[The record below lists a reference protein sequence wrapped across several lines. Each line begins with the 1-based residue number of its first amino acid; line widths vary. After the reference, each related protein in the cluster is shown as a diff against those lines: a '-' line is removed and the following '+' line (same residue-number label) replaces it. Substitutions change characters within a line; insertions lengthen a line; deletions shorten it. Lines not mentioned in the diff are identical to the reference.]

1 MTLFREGGPRT
12 EKLLR
17 HLKRRARTVA
27 SRRRDLDERIR
38 EQLFRPR
45 AVVFTDTSD
54 FTVRTARDGILHCLM
69 LFARLAEGARR
80 AIRRCGGEII
90 KMEGDSWLLR
100 FDDVEAACAGVA
112 ALEAAIA
119 RANRGRP
126 ENERLRF
133 SYGIGY
139 GEVLDL
145 DTDVYGLEVNL
156 ASKIGTELARP
167 GEVLLTP
174 AAAATL
180 DRKTLRRVVPHRI
193 MTFER
198 AAVPVHRLK
207 LPRR

>member
-12 EKLLR
+12 GKLLR
-17 HLKRRARTVA
+17 HLKQRARTA
-27 SRRRDLDERIR
+27 PPGRGRLDARIR
-38 EQLFRPR
+38 AALFRPR
-45 AVVFTDTSD
+45 AVVFTDTSG
-54 FTVRTARDGILHCLM
+54 FTERTARDGILHCLM
-69 LFARLAEGARR
+69 LFARLADGARKAVR
-80 AIRRCGGEII
+80 GCGGEIV

-100 FDDVEAACAGVA
+100 FDDVAAACLGVA

-126 ENERLRF
+126 ANERLHF

-145 DTDVYGLEVNL
+145 ETDMYGLEVNL

-167 GEVLLTP
+167 GEVLMTP
-174 AAAATL
+174 AAAAAL
-180 DRKTLRRVVPHRI
+180 DRKALRRVVPHRI
-193 MTFER
+193 MTFEN
-198 AAVPVHRLK
+198 AAVPVQRLR

>member
-12 EKLLR
+12 GKLLR
-17 HLKRRARTVA
+17 HLKRRARTA
-27 SRRRDLDERIR
+27 PSRRGRLDERIR
-38 EQLFRPR
+38 AALFRPR
-45 AVVFTDTSD
+45 AVVFTDTSG

-69 LFARLAEGARR
+69 LFARLADGARK
-80 AIRRCGGEII
+80 AVRRCGGEIV

-100 FDDVEAACAGVA
+100 FDDVAAACEGVA

-126 ENERLRF
+126 ENEQLHF

-139 GEVLDL
+139 GDVLDL
-145 DTDVYGLEVNL
+145 ETDIYGLEVNL
-156 ASKIGTELARP
+156 ASKIGRELAHP
-167 GEVLLTP
+167 GEVLMTP

-180 DRKTLRRVVPHRI
+180 DRKALRRVVPHRI
-193 MTFER
+193 MTFEN
-198 AAVPVHRLK
+198 AAVPIQRLR